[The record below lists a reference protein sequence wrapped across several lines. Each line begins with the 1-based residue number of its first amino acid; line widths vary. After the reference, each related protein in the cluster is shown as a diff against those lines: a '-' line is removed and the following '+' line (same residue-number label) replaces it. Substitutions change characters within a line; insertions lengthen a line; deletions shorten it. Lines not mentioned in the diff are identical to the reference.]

1 MQPEGGPEEKGVGLQ
16 QDSSVEDLSDHVREV
31 LERSVLAD
39 DTQAATT
46 FEQTDFLPSFNQTKK
61 TGNTI

>member
-1 MQPEGGPEEKGVGLQ
+1 MQPEGGPEEKGVALQ
-16 QDSSVEDLSDHVREV
+16 QDSSVEDLSDHVREI
-31 LERSVLAD
+31 LERSVPAD

-46 FEQTDFLPSFNQTKK
+46 SEQTDFLPSFDQTKK